1 MNFASLESIPLFTGV
16 DGKTLRQMEF
26 DIGHFGKG
34 ETVHNQRD
42 ECVQSDVVLEGGLVA
57 YSLSQNGSENTAF
70 HFAKGSII
78 GANLLFGDMNLYPM
92 NIYCTEDSVILR
104 IDRAQVEQ
112 LLHDVRFAMNFI
124 KSISQN
130 SQGMNRRLALYT
142 QKSLKDNLMAY
153 LEAQS
158 AEQGSKKMLLP
169 ISKKQLADYLGVQRQ
184 SLFRVF
190 KNLEDEGLIS
200 VENRKITLL

>member
-1 MNFASLESIPLFTGV
+1 MNFASLESIPLFAGV
-16 DGKTLRQMEF
+16 DGKAMRQMEF
-26 DIGHFGKG
+26 EIGHFSKG
-34 ETVHNQRD
+34 ETVHNQKD
-42 ECVQSDVVLEGGLVA
+42 ECIQADVVLEGGLVA

-70 HFAKGSII
+70 HFAKGSLI

-104 IDRAQVEQ
+104 IDRTQVEQ

-130 SQGMNRRLALYT
+130 SQGMNQRLALYT
-142 QKSLKDNLMAY
+142 QKSLRDNLMVY

-158 AEQGSKKMLLP
+158 TDQGSKEVLLP
-169 ISKKQLADYLGVQRQ
+169 ISKKQLADYLGVQQQ

-190 KNLEDEGLIS
+190 KNLEDDGVLR
-200 VENRKITLL
+200 VENRRITLL